1 MIHKDV
7 NRLFVLWDNSRAIK
21 ERHLS
26 LGCSEWLKMLHEGIW
41 KGILDYNF
49 YSDYAVRG
57 S

>member
-7 NRLFVLWDNSRAIK
+7 NRLFVLWANSRAIE

-26 LGCSEWLKMLHEGIW
+26 LGCSEGLKMLHEGIW